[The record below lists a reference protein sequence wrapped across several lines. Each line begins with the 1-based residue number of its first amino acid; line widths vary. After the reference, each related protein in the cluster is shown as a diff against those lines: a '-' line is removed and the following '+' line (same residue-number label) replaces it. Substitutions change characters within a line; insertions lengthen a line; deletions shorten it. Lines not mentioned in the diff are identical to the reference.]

1 MGNMV
6 HMPSWLVSTIS
17 VIKDGHQLASG
28 GACLCAPQK
37 AMASKTQ
44 ADCSSLGCCPS
55 TTQIRTGW
63 HEWVLSN

>member
-37 AMASKTQ
+37 PWPLRLKRTAPAWD
-44 ADCSSLGCCPS
+44 AA
-55 TTQIRTGW
+55 QIRTGW